1 MHQTLYA
8 YMFTDTY
15 GFNGIWVK
23 CMGMGSELVK
33 DRRINYDSK
42 NDSKTECRFS
52 SVHGLSRSLASTTY
66 EFSSSAMVSEDE
78 MLVHG
83 GGFSSGFCGG
93 LNAAQIH

>member
-1 MHQTLYA
+1 MHQTMYA

-23 CMGMGSELVK
+23 CMGMGSEWVK

-52 SVHGLSRSLASTTY
+52 SVHGLPRSAVWLQLPT
-66 EFSSSAMVSEDE
+66 SSPAVRWFKRTS
-78 MLVHG
+78 
-83 GGFSSGFCGG
+83 C
-93 LNAAQIH
+93 